1 MSLTKASYSMIQ
13 GAPVNILDYMT
24 DAQKADVLSGAGTI
38 DVSGVINSTITAL
51 TGYTWKG
58 TTRLTEINCS
68 ATTIFFPK
76 GVYLIQSKIR
86 LAPSLRLVGEGH
98 GNFFQEASAGNKRN
112 LNTCFK
118 VDINNYATYAFD
130 TSPFNSSGVRQDNAL
145 LRGIDSSNGT
155 ATFAENVEF
164 ENIEI
169 IGTNTC
175 KCINLAGSPVF
186 RLNNINI
193 TEFVIGVRLS
203 ASWGGQYNNVRMQY
217 ISWKGIIHWYE
228 ITACT
233 LNNVYITGM
242 SGGGTVYDP
251 VVNGYDG
258 SEAPPVNAWTQADQN
273 TKTCGIY
280 TYFGGYTG
288 NGVTVEI
295 FQVAFSNYNTTCT
308 VYGIY
313 VEGISS
319 RIIQSNGG
327 SYGHGYYDFY
337 KVVVSSTA
345 NFLWSQVARNNIS
358 VRSEGATTQADFN
371 KLIEYCATLDSQE
384 FMPVINGVV
393 LKPTGDPIATVG
405 AFRVLTTPTST
416 NGTWTPNFVLGNAA
430 PSSQVSTGIY
440 QRVNNIV
447 TCTFNVSLP
456 SGKQGCT
463 GAAEITA
470 LPFEMTNTPLD
481 NGSGYIADSTS
492 YTGGRNLAAFYRSGS
507 GNYVSL
513 VGVTDTDINIGT
525 ILAGSFTYRVS

>member
-13 GAPVNILDYMT
+13 GAPANILDYMT

-38 DVSGVINSTITAL
+38 DVSGVINSAITAL
-51 TGYTWKG
+51 TDYTWKG

-76 GVYLIQSKIR
+76 GVYLIRNKIR

-98 GNFFQEASAGNKRN
+98 GNFFQEANTGQKKN

-118 VDINNYATYAFD
+118 VDISNYATYAFD

-145 LRGIDSSNGT
+145 LRGDASSLGT

-175 KCINLAGSPVF
+175 KCINLAGSPIF
-186 RLNNINI
+186 RLNNVNI

-217 ISWKGIIHWYE
+217 ISWKGIVHWFE

-233 LNNVYITGM
+233 LNNVYITG
-242 SGGGTVYDP
+242 GPTAYNP
-251 VVNGYDG
+251 AVNGFDG
-258 SEAPPVNAWTQADQN
+258 SEAPPYLAWTQADQN

-288 NGVTVEI
+288 NGITIET
-295 FQVAFSNYNTTCT
+295 FQVAFSNYNTCCT
-308 VYGIY
+308 AYGIY
-313 VEGISS
+313 VEGITS
-319 RIIQSNGG
+319 RIIQNNGG
-327 SYGHGYYDFY
+327 AYGHGYYDFY
-337 KVVVSSTA
+337 KVAVSVTA
-345 NFLWSQVARNNIS
+345 NFLWSQYARNNIS
-358 VRSEGATTQADFN
+358 VRSEGAVTQADFN
-371 KLIEYCATLDSQE
+371 KLIEYCATLDLQE

-393 LKPTGDPIATVG
+393 LKPTGDPIATVD
-405 AFRVLTTPTST
+405 AFRVLVTPTST

-430 PSSQVSTGIY
+430 PGNQVSTGTY
-440 QRVNNIV
+440 QRVNNLV

-456 SGKQGCT
+456 LGSQGCF

-470 LPFEMTNTPLD
+470 LPFQMTNTPLD
-481 NGSGYIADSTS
+481 NGFGYIANSTS
-492 YTGGRNLAAFYRSGS
+492 YTGGRNLAAFYRTGS

-513 VGVTDTDINIGT
+513 VGVTDTDINVGT